1 MLIRTMTQR
10 LIVALALCFGRSVT
24 EARCCSPKRC
34 RHRFESRRLLLL
46 LLLLLPLLLLLL
58 LHLCAFLGQ
67 HLRLSLLRHQ
77 LRHLRH
83 L

>member
-24 EARCCSPKRC
+24 EARCCSPKQC
-34 RHRFESRRLLLL
+34 HHRFESRRLLLL
-46 LLLLLPLLLLLL
+46 LLQHRH